1 LRDFS
6 APALYEKLKAAIGE
20 QEGLCQGLEES
31 FLEGGADGS
40 GVASDREVEQF
51 VKRLKEARKV
61 EYLRKERKA
70 RWDEGRVGG
79 WR

>member
-1 LRDFS
+1 M
-6 APALYEKLKAAIGE
+6 E
-20 QEGLCQGLEES
+20 QESLCQGLEES
-31 FLEGGADGS
+31 FLEAEG

-70 RWDEGRVGG
+70 RWDEARVGG